1 MRAHASTA
9 RAIDTLTNECE
20 EAEQGIRLVA
30 VSAGEAIPVFTEA
43 RSYGGRQLNG
53 ARIDQGGRP
62 AIRNVAEADPGDGI
76 GSPQRPSAAGMAE

>member
-30 VSAGEAIPVFTEA
+30 VSAGEAIPV
-43 RSYGGRQLNG
+43 GWG
-53 ARIDQGGRP
+53 A
-62 AIRNVAEADPGDGI
+62 
-76 GSPQRPSAAGMAE
+76 GSPRRTLPGC